1 MNHENKRSY
10 ILFSFALWFKDHYYF
25 YQVFDY
31 DDAAKKPL
39 QDDSDSEDDISS
51 YHDNSD
57 SSDEDETEIKKIK
70 VGDLEWDDSTM

>member
-1 MNHENKRSY
+1 
-10 ILFSFALWFKDHYYF
+10 
-25 YQVFDY
+25 VFDY

-51 YHDNSD
+51 YHDISD
-57 SSDEDETEIKKIK
+57 SSEEDGETEIKQIK